1 MRKHTIRL
9 STFITVALSVVAG
22 GALFWV
28 SQQVQLLEHE
38 QRQLKQEITGQKEGI
53 RVLDAEWDYLNRPE
67 RLEEL
72 VGLHLRSMTPLVP
85 ENLLRDASAV
95 PEPVLAN
102 EDERTF
108 LVSTPQEIKV
118 KNVKVKSLAVP
129 DSRPI
134 ADDQKKEEKNFNQII
149 DEVTGADE

>member
-1 MRKHTIRL
+1 MKKYTIRL
-9 STFITVALSVVAG
+9 STFATIVLSVLAG

-72 VGLHLRSMTPLVP
+72 VAQHLRSMTPLMP
-85 ENLLRDASAV
+85 ENLLLDAKAV
-95 PEPVLAN
+95 PEPALAN
-102 EDERTF
+102 EDERTV
-108 LVSTPQEIKV
+108 LVSTAPEIKENSQQRLRFLL
-118 KNVKVKSLAVP
+118 KLP
-129 DSRPI
+129 MYHL
-134 ADDQKKEEKNFNQII
+134 
-149 DEVTGADE
+149 